1 MCPRD
6 AKAAMSPTVTVV
18 LPTPDDV
25 PDIMN
30 AAKGV
35 FEGEED
41 DCDDGDDIDTDD
53 ADGLRVM
60 VKDGGG
66 FFMLV
71 GWFFGWIVLL
81 QLLCSQYLLEM
92 VHLVTIAIDTPSSM
106 LFADEC
112 TYYPKFHVT
121 CNK

>member
-1 MCPRD
+1 
-6 AKAAMSPTVTVV
+6 MSPTVTVV

-30 AAKGV
+30 AAKALLVLEG
-35 FEGEED
+35 GEED
-41 DCDDGDDIDTDD
+41 DCDDIDTDD

-60 VKDGGG
+60 VEDGGG

-81 QLLCSQYLLEM
+81 QLLCSQYPLGM
-92 VHLVTIAIDTPSSM
+92 VHPVTIAIDTPSSM
-106 LFADEC
+106 LFADGC
-112 TYYPKFHVT
+112 TGTYYPNFHVT